1 MDLLEKILP
10 SLKPKRAIPW
20 SGLVG
25 MLLLFGA
32 FFTDARNDVG
42 SQAGATLMVA
52 TGVLFIVLG
61 LLSESRRH

>member
-1 MDLLEKILP
+1 
-10 SLKPKRAIPW
+10 
-20 SGLVG
+20 
-25 MLLLFGA
+25 
-32 FFTDARNDVG
+32 VG